1 MRFFAKKLKFTEV
14 QSLESIAGR
23 GTCNGCLPP
32 ILLDRLCGKVGTTSW
47 GNAGC
52 VRCVFSAY
60 FFFLLGCGYLVGCW
74 QCQKSP
80 AGKPCE
86 IKFECGKTSD
96 VTAAQ
101 DTLFHILQGICQY
114 AYKLRKYDVLVP
126 RVAEEYVPEAIN
138 ATGTNVNFDLGRITE
153 YIQRGLFIREMLI
166 ATYWV

>member
-1 MRFFAKKLKFTEV
+1 MDVFLPSFWIGFVER
-14 QSLESIAGR
+14 LERRR
-23 GTCNGCLPP
+23 GEMLG
-32 ILLDRLCGKVGTTSW
+32 VY
-47 GNAGC
+47 
-52 VRCVFSAY
+52 VVFFSAY